1 MKIIYWSGTGNTE
14 AMANLILKGIKEEGG
29 NAEILNISNNN
40 IDSLKDDEVIVLGC
54 PSMGQEELE
63 DGEFIPFL
71 EKVEPD
77 LKGKQVALFGSYGWG
92 SGEWMDSF
100 EERVKSSGAIV
111 SLRPVIVNYAPDG
124 DSELECI
131 EYGKN
136 IAKLNK

>member
-14 AMANLILKGIKEEGG
+14 AMANLILKGIEEEGG

-71 EKVEPD
+71 EKVESD
-77 LKGKQVALFGSYGWG
+77 LKGKQVVLFGSYGWG
-92 SGEWMDSF
+92 SGEWMDRF
-100 EERVKSSGAIV
+100 EERVKSLGAIV
-111 SLRPVIVNYAPDG
+111 SLRPVIVNYAPDVE
-124 DSELECI
+124 SELECI
-131 EYGKN
+131 KYGRC

>member
-111 SLRPVIVNYAPDG
+111 SLRPIIVNYAPDG

>member
-40 IDSLKDDEVIVLGC
+40 IDSLKDNEVIVLGC

-71 EKVEPD
+71 EKVESD

-100 EERVKSSGAIV
+100 EERVKSSGASV
-111 SLRPVIVNYAPDG
+111 PLRPVIVNYAPDG

-131 EYGKN
+131 EYGKS

>member
-29 NAEILNISNNN
+29 NAEILNISSNN

-71 EKVEPD
+71 EKVESD

-100 EERVKSSGAIV
+100 EERVKSSGASV
-111 SLRPVIVNYAPDG
+111 PLRPVIVNYAPDG
-124 DSELECI
+124 ESELECI
-131 EYGKN
+131 KYGRS